1 MKVEKSGAVIRK
13 MIDGKWHILLVCLIE
28 TDYWNIPKGH
38 IDEGE
43 TKEETL
49 EREMDEEIGC
59 KVNVIKPLP
68 EVEYNDGNGDDMI
81 MYTYLCEIS
90 EGDPRPESEEYKL
103 EWIPLDKASEVLTYK
118 EMKEFIQE
126 SISEIENGQE

>member
-13 MIDGKWHILLVCLIE
+13 KIDGNWHILLVCLIE

-38 IDEGE
+38 IDPGE

-81 MYTYLCEIS
+81 MYTYLCEI
-90 EGDPRPESEEYKL
+90 ENGEPRPESPEYKL
-103 EWIPLDKASEVLTYK
+103 EWIPVSEIIETLSYP
-118 EMKEFIQE
+118 EMKEFIAKVMP
-126 SISEIENGQE
+126 EIIQ